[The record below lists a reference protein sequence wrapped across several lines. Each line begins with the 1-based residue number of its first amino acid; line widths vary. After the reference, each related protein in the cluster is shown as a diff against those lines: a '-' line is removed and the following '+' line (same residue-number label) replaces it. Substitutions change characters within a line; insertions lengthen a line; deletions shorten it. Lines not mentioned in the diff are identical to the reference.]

1 MTTKENFNFIF
12 DESACGGCGGAC
24 CTGESG
30 FIWINEAEITALAS
44 LLKISKNEPKKFIEK
59 VRKTTTFNGKM
70 VAFYGASDLTRT
82 GDLLITSAR

>member
-30 FIWINEAEITALAS
+30 FIWINEAEISALAS
-44 LLKISKNEPKKFIEK
+44 LLNISKDELKE
-59 VRKTTTFNGKM
+59 R
-70 VAFYGASDLTRT
+70 
-82 GDLLITSAR
+82 